1 MRDLFGYRFR
11 PAIAL
16 GLLAIGLQ
24 ACSGTPFGQSLQ
36 QSFERPENGTG
47 PTSPT
52 TPTPTPPVT
61 PPTSPSPTPPESSDR
76 FTDLDQIPAALR
88 SQVEELLELGV
99 LDTAGD
105 RQGRFD
111 PNQPIDR
118 GTFARWLLAVNN
130 RFFEDDPGRQIRLAI
145 ADSPPVYTDV
155 PSSNPNFIAIQS
167 LAEAGTLPSRLSG
180 DTAATR
186 FQPAAPLTRADLLL
200 WKVPLDHRQPLPT
213 ATPEKLASSWGFQ
226 DASSLD
232 PRLQRVLLADDDN
245 GAQSVVR
252 RVFGFT
258 QLFQPRKAVTRA
270 EAAAALWYIGF
281 QGEGQSAA
289 QVLRSQQTPPTT
301 PTPPTPAPA
310 NPPARPPAQ
319 QPPAQP

>member
-1 MRDLFGYRFR
+1 MSGYRLR

-16 GLLAIGLQ
+16 GFLTIALQ

-47 PTSPT
+47 TSGAPT
-52 TPTPTPPVT
+52 TP
-61 PPTSPSPTPPESSDR
+61 PSPTNPAPSTPAPSPPALSS
-76 FTDLDQIPAALR
+76 FTDLDQIPTALR
-88 SQVEELLELGV
+88 SQVEEMIELGV
-99 LDTAGD
+99 LDTPGD

-145 ADSPPVYTDV
+145 ADSPPIYTDV
-155 PSSNPNFIAIQS
+155 PTSNPDFIAIQS

-186 FQPAAPLTRADLLL
+186 FQPEAPLTRADLLL
-200 WKVPLDHRQPLPT
+200 WKVPLDHRQTLPT
-213 ATPEKLASSWGFQ
+213 ATPEKLAASWGFQ
-226 DASSLD
+226 DTNGLD
-232 PRLQRVLLADDDN
+232 PRLQRALLADDDN
-245 GAQSVVR
+245 GTQSIIR

-258 QLFQPRKAVTRA
+258 QLFQPRKPVTRA

-289 QVLRSQQTPPTT
+289 QVLRSQQAPEPATPPAATNPPT
-301 PTPPTPAPA
+301 RPSTSSPPTQQPAPTP
-310 NPPARPPAQ
+310 
-319 QPPAQP
+319 QP

>member
-1 MRDLFGYRFR
+1 MPHLFGYRLR

-16 GLLAIGLQ
+16 GLLAIALQ

-36 QSFERPENGTG
+36 QSFERQENGTSPNPAQP
-47 PTSPT
+47 PTATPT
-52 TPTPTPPVT
+52 TPPAATPPATV
-61 PPTSPSPTPPESSDR
+61 PPAIDR
-76 FTDLDQIPAALR
+76 FTDLDKIPSALR
-88 SQVEELLELGV
+88 SQVEEMIELGV
-99 LDTAGD
+99 LDTPSD

-130 RFFEDDPGRQIRLAI
+130 RFFADDPGRQIRLAI
-145 ADSPPVYTDV
+145 ADSPPIYTDV
-155 PSSNPNFIAIQS
+155 PSSNPDFIAIQS

-186 FQPAAPLTRADLLL
+186 FQPEAPLTRADLLL
-200 WKVPLDHRQPLPT
+200 WKVPLDHRQTLPT
-213 ATPEKLASSWGFQ
+213 ATPEKLAASWGFQ
-226 DASSLD
+226 DTSGLD
-232 PRLQRVLLADDDN
+232 PRLQRALLADDDN
-245 GAQSVVR
+245 GAQSVIR

-258 QLFQPRKAVTRA
+258 QLFQPRKPVTRA

-289 QVLRSQQTPPTT
+289 QVLRSQQAPPPAPAAPTT
-301 PTPPTPAPA
+301 PPRSPAPQTPATPS
-310 NPPARPPAQ
+310 
-319 QPPAQP
+319 QP